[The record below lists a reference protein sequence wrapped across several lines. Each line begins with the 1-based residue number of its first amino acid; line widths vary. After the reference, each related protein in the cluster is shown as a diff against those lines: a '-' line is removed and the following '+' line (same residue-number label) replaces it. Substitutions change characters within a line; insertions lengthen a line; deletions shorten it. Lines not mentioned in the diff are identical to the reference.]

1 MRKSK
6 PVDPKPVDE
15 NAETEV
21 LSETAKRVIDR
32 AADGA
37 PLYAEYARQLADY
50 ERKLAR
56 ESSAGRKKR
65 PSR

>member
-1 MRKSK
+1 MRKQ
-6 PVDPKPVDE
+6 KPVDE
-15 NAETEV
+15 SAEAEV
-21 LSETAKRVIDR
+21 LSETAKRVVDR
-32 AADGA
+32 AKDGL

-56 ESSAGRKKR
+56 ESSPGRKKR